1 MIARES
7 VGVGEWSRC
16 SPFNFD
22 SLTHSRIPIAIVIR
36 PLTHSL
42 RVLSASGSGG
52 GALGT
57 NGCNCITL
65 GRWEHCMFGVAST
78 ARPTFSRIFPPHVV
92 YYSEKGSKQSPE
104 KKWLDW
110 WHPFSPPTTHVL
122 HVAAALPFLSGPEGL
137 AIPNPIAPCDAC
149 YCSSCC
155 KWRWCCS
162 HPALIRAPV
171 FDSTH
176 PRPPHAVTAWR
187 PRATWSNGP
196 AKSSGSSWMTFPG
209 PQCSEPTAA
218 GLVAHPL
225 GAWTDP
231 YTLP

>member
-57 NGCNCITL
+57 NGCNYITL

-104 KKWLDW
+104 KNGWAGGIHSPHPRPMCSMLMQLCLSSLDQR
-110 WHPFSPPTTHVL
+110 
-122 HVAAALPFLSGPEGL
+122 ALPFPIQLRHAML
-137 AIPNPIAPCDAC
+137 A
-149 YCSSCC
+149 
-155 KWRWCCS
+155 
-162 HPALIRAPV
+162 
-171 FDSTH
+171 
-176 PRPPHAVTAWR
+176 
-187 PRATWSNGP
+187 
-196 AKSSGSSWMTFPG
+196 
-209 PQCSEPTAA
+209 TAA
-218 GLVAHPL
+218 PAASGD
-225 GAWTDP
+225 GAALTRP
-231 YTLP
+231 

>member
-16 SPFNFD
+16 SPFDFD

-104 KKWLDW
+104 KK
-110 WHPFSPPTTHVL
+110 
-122 HVAAALPFLSGPEGL
+122 
-137 AIPNPIAPCDAC
+137 
-149 YCSSCC
+149 
-155 KWRWCCS
+155 
-162 HPALIRAPV
+162 
-171 FDSTH
+171 
-176 PRPPHAVTAWR
+176 
-187 PRATWSNGP
+187 
-196 AKSSGSSWMTFPG
+196 M
-209 PQCSEPTAA
+209 A
-218 GLVAHPL
+218 GLVASILPTHDPCAPCCCSFAFPL
-225 GAWTDP
+225 WTRGP
-231 YTLP
+231 CHSQSNCAMRCLLLQLLLQVEMVLLSPGPNQGPGF